1 VAEVRKFLDSKVDA
15 PTRLGF
21 KLASN
26 SMLDDAPTLR
36 TFLLDELGRLDPA
49 AAAEY
54 SKTVLASADSADEWA
69 VALRNLALGD
79 TSPEGRALLQQK
91 MQELLQNT
99 AWQQNPS
106 TGYLEAF
113 DVAVY
118 LGGTNFVPTL
128 STMIRSQDNPAV
140 AHAAFLAMDR
150 LVLNNPAMM
159 LQTLSAAPE
168 LMQGREQTRADYFAR
183 SDPRDPQQRQ
193 ILEKYL
199 QDTTVSTAELD
210 AFGGI
215 FPNANYMI
223 SPNLLTQSATPDRDA
238 LQRRDAESLALARQW
253 AGDPRFARAAPGLQ
267 NVIKRLEGFAAQ
279 AKGTQ

>member
-1 VAEVRKFLDSKVDA
+1 
-15 PTRLGF
+15 
-21 KLASN
+21 
-26 SMLDDAPTLR
+26 
-36 TFLLDELGRLDPA
+36 
-49 AAAEY
+49 
-54 SKTVLASADSADEWA
+54 
-69 VALRNLALGD
+69 
-79 TSPEGRALLQQK
+79 
-91 MQELLQNT
+91 
-99 AWQQNPS
+99 
-106 TGYLEAF
+106 
-113 DVAVY
+113 
-118 LGGTNFVPTL
+118 
-128 STMIRSQDNPAV
+128 
-140 AHAAFLAMDR
+140 MDR